1 MEAATGTSRELWARI
16 AERTDLLIWLAVLAL
31 FMVLV
36 TKTRLKKPWMAFA
49 KKVGFVNSTI
59 LLTLVFVLV
68 IGVYSLLVKLGR
80 LLAMPF
86 ARKAQSRWKVFDHNQ
101 NSLEECQRQ
110 F

>member
-1 MEAATGTSRELWARI
+1 MGAATSTSRDWLGRI
-16 AERTDLLIWLAVLAL
+16 AERTDLLIWLAVIAL
-31 FMVLV
+31 FMFLV

-59 LLTLVFVLV
+59 LLTIVFVLV
-68 IGVYSLLVKLGR
+68 IGVYSLIVKLGH

-86 ARKAQSRWKVFDHNQ
+86 ARKAKSRWTLFDHNQ